1 MTLLMLRGL
10 RVHPM
15 MVERLD
21 EVAEVASDVLHRKV
35 SRSAVVRAALQAWI
49 DAAGASDPEVFMA
62 AIKASMVKRGRKPK

>member
-49 DAAGASDPEVFMA
+49 DAAGASDPEMFIE